1 MNFNIDHNQ
10 LPEQLT
16 PFAEKTPEG
25 LSFVKVLLKPMKTLY
40 ERFSIER
47 KATLYKLSFSL
58 QVIYLEKLLNDQF
71 NNGLPAYTNGVPT
84 GIYIG
89 KPLNNLRAPVLR
101 RKDEM
106 RPKTLVLWKKADPFF
121 NPAIHKKIVLRKKEE
136 FLSNVQFIVYVPFSV
151 FNVNMDLQKLTKM
164 KGWINYYND
173 IANYSIVNY

>member
-16 PFAEKTPEG
+16 PSEEKTPEG
-25 LSFVKVLLKPMKTLY
+25 LSFVKALLKPIKTLY
-40 ERFSIER
+40 ERFSFER
-47 KATLYKLSFSL
+47 KATLYKLTFSL

-71 NNGLPAYTNGVPT
+71 NNGLPAYTNGAPT

-89 KPLNNLRAPVLR
+89 KPLSNKRAPVLR

-106 RPKTLVLWKKADPFF
+106 RPKTLALWRKSDPFF

-136 FLSNVQFIVYVPFSV
+136 FQSNLKFIVYVPFSV
-151 FNVNMDLQKLTKM
+151 FNVTTDTQKVITM
-164 KGWINYYND
+164 KGWIHYYND